1 MYKILFVCYGNIC
14 RSPMAEFIMKD
25 IVKMHEDEANFVI
38 ESAATSTEEIGNDIY
53 YRAKEVLK
61 EHKIEMMPRQ
71 ARQLTEADY
80 DKYDYIIGMERNNIK
95 DILRIVGKDEKN
107 KVYRLLDFS
116 PDTGDIPDPWYTR
129 NFERAF
135 DDIYDGC
142 IGLYNKLK

>member
-1 MYKILFVCYGNIC
+1 
-14 RSPMAEFIMKD
+14 
-25 IVKMHEDEANFVI
+25 
-38 ESAATSTEEIGNDIY
+38 
-53 YRAKEVLK
+53 
-61 EHKIEMMPRQ
+61 MPRQ

-129 NFERAF
+129 NFERAY

>member
-25 IVKMHEDEANFVI
+25 IVKMNGKEENFVI

-61 EHKIEMMPRQ
+61 EHKIDFSPRQ
-71 ARQLTEADY
+71 ARQLTENDY
-80 DKYDYIIGMERNNIK
+80 EKYDYIIGMERNNIR
-95 DILRIVGKDEKN
+95 DIIRIVGEDQN
-107 KVYRLLDFS
+107 GKVHRLLDFS
-116 PDTGDIPDPWYTR
+116 DDSGDIPDPWYTR
-129 NFERAF
+129 NFDRAY

-142 IGLYNKLK
+142 LSLFNKLK